1 MNELNLTELEKIVM
15 NCIAKESFYDNGFA
29 STPWLDCFLDT
40 VKSIAALETKITRA
54 LISSLT
60 KKNMISV
67 GGDGRDKFFE
77 LKENGK
83 KYLLVETKQV
93 DANGY
98 PIKGE

>member
-15 NCIAKESFYDNGFA
+15 NCVIKECFYDNGFA
-29 STPWLDCFLDT
+29 STPWLDCFLAT
-40 VKSIAALETKITRA
+40 VKSITTFETKITRA
-54 LISSLT
+54 IISSLS

-77 LKENGK
+77 LEENGK
-83 KYLLVETKQV
+83 KYLLETKQV